1 MANRRYTSQFNYSM
15 ERMPVI
21 AAGNFLQTDLGAFAA
36 KVTQGITLTA
46 VTMGSAG
53 NSISIAFTAG
63 ATAGAEVV
71 TVTGNAISVQ
81 IETGVSTVTQVRT
94 AINASAAAAALVAAV
109 GTSASTVATASA
121 LPLLSGDDTDFS
133 VVNGQ
138 GNTSTSGATDLMTLS
153 QIGTGLYKIA
163 LSDRFNALL
172 SADIMLMRATA
183 VDLKAQLVSIDMA
196 SNSIIFRMIAVATET
211 NLANDDRLLI
221 SLRLRN

>member
-1 MANRRYTSQFNYSM
+1 M
-15 ERMPVI
+15 
-21 AAGNFLQTDLGAFAA
+21 
-36 KVTQGITLTA
+36 
-46 VTMGSAG
+46 
-53 NSISIAFTAG
+53 
-63 ATAGAEVV
+63 
-71 TVTGNAISVQ
+71 
-81 IETGVSTVTQVRT
+81 
-94 AINASAAAAALVAAV
+94 
-109 GTSASTVATASA
+109 
-121 LPLLSGDDTDFS
+121 
-133 VVNGQ
+133 NGQ